1 MKQVIDIVAKI
12 VSGIFYPL
20 FIPTYGMVLFCAYIE
35 QQFPLPWTYWLYVVG
50 VTFLMT
56 ALLPFGLIM
65 YQVKRGYIHDVY
77 IEQREERGLAY
88 LESAMG
94 FGFWWYFLA
103 YVLHAPVWLNAIGLG
118 GTIAIIGIALINLSW
133 KISAH
138 ATGMGGLV
146 GGLLVYAIH
155 YQVMPIG
162 LISGAL
168 VLTLLVMYARLWL
181 KAHDDWQVI
190 AGFSWGIG
198 CVMAM
203 FGLYQVLG

>member
-1 MKQVIDIVAKI
+1 
-12 VSGIFYPL
+12 
-20 FIPTYGMVLFCAYIE
+20 
-35 QQFPLPWTYWLYVVG
+35 
-50 VTFLMT
+50 MT

-118 GTIAIIGIALINLSW
+118 GTIAIVGIALINLSW